1 MHSNKKVM
9 VVDDVST
16 DLLNLINVVSKSNH
30 EVVTATS
37 GREAITKA
45 KQELPDLIF
54 MDIVMDDI
62 DGYSACREIHKDPVT
77 EGIPVVFVSSKNQK
91 VDHLWAKKQG
101 GKALVSK
108 PYSEEQ
114 ILQQIKMFC

>member
-1 MHSNKKVM
+1 MQAGKKVL
-9 VVDDVST
+9 VVDDVSA
-16 DLLNLINVVSKSNH
+16 DLLNLINVVSKSNLA
-30 EVVTATS
+30 VVTATS
-37 GREAITKA
+37 GREAISKA

-62 DGYSACREIHKDPVT
+62 DGYSACREIHKDPAT
-77 EGIPVVFVSSKNQK
+77 EGIPIVFVSTKNQK
-91 VDHLWAKKQG
+91 VDHIWAKKQG

-114 ILQQIKMFC
+114 IMEQIRMFC